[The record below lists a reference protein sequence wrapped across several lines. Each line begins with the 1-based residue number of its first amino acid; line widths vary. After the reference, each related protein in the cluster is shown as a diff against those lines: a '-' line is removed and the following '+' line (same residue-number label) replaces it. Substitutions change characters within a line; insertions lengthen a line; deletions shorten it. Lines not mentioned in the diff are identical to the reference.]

1 MTPYLTGKAITA
13 MIDEAVTRAWTLAS
27 MTRMKRLPPL
37 NKLLKRNK
45 AGQDDGGMRLK
56 AALIGISEKEKRNG

>member
-1 MTPYLTGKAITA
+1 

-45 AGQDDGGMRLK
+45 AGQDAGMRLK
-56 AALIGISEKEKRNG
+56 AALIGISEKEKGK